1 MAPTSLGAS
10 GQPRLTLPRPGPAA
24 SQCSTVCSVNSS
36 SLLLCRS
43 PAVPDGAS
51 PRRVFFALDN
61 VHVDFARASGG
72 QDFLYQPNPRL
83 APLSRARPY
92 RLKPGHILDV
102 EVRPPAGRRCAGAVG
117 TSWVARLRPR
127 IRLPG

>member
-24 SQCSTVCSVNSS
+24 SQCSTVCSINSS

-72 QDFLYQPNPRL
+72 QDFLYTSPTPAWPRSA
-83 APLSRARPY
+83 APAPTASSQA
-92 RLKPGHILDV
+92 
-102 EVRPPAGRRCAGAVG
+102 
-117 TSWVARLRPR
+117 TSWTWR
-127 IRLPG
+127 